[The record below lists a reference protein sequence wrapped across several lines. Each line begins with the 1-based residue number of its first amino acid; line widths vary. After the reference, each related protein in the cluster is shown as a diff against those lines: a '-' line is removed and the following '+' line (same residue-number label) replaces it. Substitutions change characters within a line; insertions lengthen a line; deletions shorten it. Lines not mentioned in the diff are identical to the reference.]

1 MDIDILLVAL
11 WTDDILTLTPVER
24 AEERVAHLAHIFF
37 GEAGYGEDNLE
48 VGLLECYKIMME
60 IVPGLVFGGVRL

>member
-11 WTDDILTLTPVER
+11 WTDDIVTLALVER

-37 GEAGYGEDNLE
+37 GQAGSG
-48 VGLLECYKIMME
+48 KITLR
-60 IVPGLVFGGVRL
+60 LVFWKATKS